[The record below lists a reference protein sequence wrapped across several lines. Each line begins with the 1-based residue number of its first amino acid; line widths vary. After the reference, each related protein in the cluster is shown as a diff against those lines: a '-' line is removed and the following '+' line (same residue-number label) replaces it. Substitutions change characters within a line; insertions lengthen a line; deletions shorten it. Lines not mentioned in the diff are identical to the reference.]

1 MNFFSGKL
9 ISNIALM
16 SGVSLSAI
24 SAAHAGIYCK
34 SPVFSE
40 PVKND
45 KLYEFRGSIECSFS
59 HNRENSEEAKKKLMK
74 YWELEGKT
82 EVLSVNQRSLYQGQR
97 SWQLALSESYDSGHG
112 KITIFSD
119 VFLPQGS
126 SDSVQIEFLSTS
138 IDAKD
143 DARYTKYESKSLLFS
158 QLSTNQGQLVFKK
171 FVQVKKPVFAPSS
184 VFKKQVL
191 KGIGKSLNHSAENY
205 IKALQD

>member
-1 MNFFSGKL
+1 MNFYPVKIASRLILVSGFSF
-9 ISNIALM
+9 SVM
-16 SGVSLSAI
+16 SVAQ
-24 SAAHAGIYCK
+24 AGIFCK

-45 KLYEFRGSIECSFS
+45 KLYEFRGSIECQFS
-59 HNRENSEEAKKKLMK
+59 HDREGADGTRKKLMS
-74 YWELEGKT
+74 YWESEEST
-82 EVLSVNQRSLYQGQR
+82 DIRSVDKRSLYQGVR
-97 SWQLALSESYDSGHG
+97 SWKLNLSEAYDSGHG
-112 KITIFSD
+112 KITIYSD
-119 VFLPQGS
+119 VFLPRGS
-126 SDSVQIEFLSTS
+126 TDSVQIEFMSTS

-158 QLSTNQGQLVFKK
+158 QLSTSQGKLVFKK

-205 IKALQD
+205 IKAIQD

>member
-1 MNFFSGKL
+1 MNFYPVKIASRLILVSGFSF
-9 ISNIALM
+9 SVM
-16 SGVSLSAI
+16 SGAQ
-24 SAAHAGIYCK
+24 AGIFCK

-45 KLYEFRGSIECSFS
+45 NLYEFRGSIECQFS
-59 HNRENSEEAKKKLMK
+59 HDRKNADNVRNKLISYWESEES
-74 YWELEGKT
+74 T
-82 EVLSVNQRSLYQGQR
+82 DIRSVDKRSLYQGVR
-97 SWQLALSESYDSGHG
+97 SWKLDLSEAYDSGHG
-112 KITIFSD
+112 KITIYSD

-126 SDSVQIEFLSTS
+126 ADSVQIESMSTS

-143 DARYTKYESKSLLFS
+143 DARYTKYESKSLQFS
-158 QLSTNQGQLVFKK
+158 QLNTSQGNLVFKK

-205 IKALQD
+205 IKAIQD